1 VIDTLAVV
9 DEQRPVGPGEEPANG
24 PAEDQPK
31 GNTEGNTA
39 QNEDVRVP
47 RRRVIAVILLLFG
60 AGAVLLRLF
69 LDPPASLAGTAAL
82 VVVAAGL
89 LGAFSFFLISLI
101 PGKVHGPLARVVG
114 VAVLSGTLIA
124 TLLTI
129 PREWPRPNP
138 LPTSTSTQTPS
149 PSPESPSTSPAA
161 APKKQTINA
170 TTDAVPP
177 GEDPKESDRSG
188 QGPLLVSAHH
198 IVANSCSGA
207 PGWRV
212 PLTPKQLGTPPV
224 DSWGNVTAKWAEKHH
239 GIEASGT
246 RIELTLQGKTKSAIV
261 IKGIEINVVDK
272 VKPSTGTHVV
282 AYGECGGYNDTRYL
296 VAKLDDIP
304 PQVFEGRAVNIDNI
318 EFVRKK
324 SDRSF
329 SARTFHV
336 SKSDP
341 ERFILVAYGSKFD
354 YSWQL
359 VIRWLSPDGD
369 EYITTVNN
377 EDGKPFS
384 TAVQKSEVA
393 YVPVPV
399 SEKEATWQRTTR
411 PAE

>member
-9 DEQRPVGPGEEPANG
+9 DKQRPGA
-24 PAEDQPK
+24 PAEGPVDGLVEVQPE
-31 GNTEGNTA
+31 GSTEGNTA

-47 RRRVIAVILLLFG
+47 RKRVVLVMLLLV
-60 AGAVLLRLF
+60 AAVGILVRLF
-69 LDPPASLAGTAAL
+69 VDRPDSLAVTAAL
-82 VVVAAGL
+82 VALASAL
-89 LGAFSFFLISLI
+89 LGAFSFFLIKLL
-101 PGKVHGPLARVVG
+101 PDKTFGTLAWVVG
-114 VAVLSGTLIA
+114 VAVTSGTLIA
-124 TLLTI
+124 TLLTVPI
-129 PREWPRPNP
+129 GGPPDPS
-138 LPTSTSTQTPS
+138 PTSPFTPPQTSS
-149 PSPESPSTSPAA
+149 PPPPPPAA
-161 APKKQTINA
+161 APKKQTVNA

-177 GEDPKESDRSG
+177 SEDPPKSDRSG
-188 QGPLLVSAHH
+188 QGPLIVSAHH

-212 PLTPKQLGTPPV
+212 PLTPKQLGTPPF
-224 DSWGNVTAKWAEKHH
+224 DDWGNVTAKWAEKHH

-272 VKPSTGTHVV
+272 VKPSIGTHVV

-296 VAKLDDIP
+296 VAKLDDVP

-318 EFVRKK
+318 DFVRKK
-324 SDRSF
+324 SNRSF

-359 VIRWLSPDGD
+359 AIRWLSPDGD

-377 EDGKPFS
+377 ENGKPFS

-393 YVPVPV
+393 YVPTPV
-399 SEKEATWQRTTR
+399 SEHKAVWQRTTR
-411 PAE
+411 HTE